1 MRKNQ
6 LTKLPK
12 LSIDM
17 RNKNLSVNDYYKQI
31 TGAKKVQDVS
41 WWTYNLAF
49 WRIGQLLSNAE
60 LNLKEGYTDLCKRLS
75 NDDIIRVRDQQRFK
89 KLARSRRIQKIIMK
103 APPKHTVLSWLDSLT
118 EKNFKKIL
126 PFITR
131 KSERK
136 ELENILNPTKSS
148 LSISNSA
155 NLKIKRTILQIN
167 QTTNPKNITYK
178 QFKSFVDNLTKLKKQ
193 FKFFNYDKLNDFYEL
208 KDQVQGKNL
217 KQVSRK
223 KLKDSYSVKSKIKI

>member
-118 EKNFKKIL
+118 EKNFKKIRRAKIIKAL
-126 PFITR
+126 HFHSSREPDIFVIGEDFSAR
-131 KSERK
+131 SAKIFA
-136 ELENILNPTKSS
+136 ILYLCTAFFYSQMDRES
-148 LSISNSA
+148 
-155 NLKIKRTILQIN
+155 
-167 QTTNPKNITYK
+167 YK
-178 QFKSFVDNLTKLKKQ
+178 
-193 FKFFNYDKLNDFYEL
+193 
-208 KDQVQGKNL
+208 
-217 KQVSRK
+217 
-223 KLKDSYSVKSKIKI
+223 

>member
-1 MRKNQ
+1 
-6 LTKLPK
+6 
-12 LSIDM
+12 
-17 RNKNLSVNDYYKQI
+17 
-31 TGAKKVQDVS
+31 
-41 WWTYNLAF
+41 
-49 WRIGQLLSNAE
+49 
-60 LNLKEGYTDLCKRLS
+60 
-75 NDDIIRVRDQQRFK
+75 
-89 KLARSRRIQKIIMK
+89 MK